1 MAAQLDTVFEMVAHF
16 QRLAEREKAA
26 LARELHDEL
35 GGCLISAVMDL
46 SILSLR
52 VAALGEDAKEKM
64 RRLREALHS
73 AIEITRRITEELHP
87 TLLDNVGLF
96 AALRWQLQQVC
107 ARSKVSCTD
116 DLPASE
122 LRLTPVAS
130 IALFRSAQ
138 EALIVGLEQHGVTAI
153 ALAGK
158 VENSA
163 LFIQI
168 KGDGANLIDEPRALG
183 HVTLE
188 SIRHRVRAFGGEL
201 NVDHPPGGGIVVA
214 VSTPIANVVTPI

>member
-1 MAAQLDTVFEMVAHF
+1 MPAQLDTVFEMVTHL

-35 GGCLISAVMDL
+35 GGLLISAVMDL
-46 SILSLR
+46 STLSPR
-52 VAALGEDAKEKM
+52 VAALGDDAKDKM

-73 AIEITRRITEELHP
+73 AIEITRRITEELRP

-96 AALRWQLQQVC
+96 AALRWQLKQVC
-107 ARSKVSCTD
+107 ARSKVNCTD

-122 LRLTPVAS
+122 LRLTPGAS

-138 EALIVGLEQHGVTAI
+138 EALLVGLEPHGVSAI

-158 VENSA
+158 VDGSA
-163 LFIQI
+163 LLIQI
-168 KGDGANLIDEPRALG
+168 KGDGANLIDEPRPLW
-183 HVTLE
+183 HITLE
-188 SIRHRVRAFGGEL
+188 SIRHRVRALGGEV
-201 NVDHPPGGGIVVA
+201 NVDHPPNGGIVVV
-214 VSTPIANVVTPI
+214 VSTPIANVVRPH